1 MRNALVIAA
10 LATLFASCDKVAD
23 PYASEPGGGQGPGTG
38 EGVPRRVLLEEF
50 TGHLCNN
57 CPAAARIAKD
67 LQTFY
72 GPENLIVVAIHAGD
86 YFSEPAVPPYPDG
99 RFSTDFRTPAGNAYA
114 NQFGVSFLPTG
125 MVDRIP
131 YNGSMLLSETAWGSA
146 VADVIGQPALVDLW
160 VSELVHEP
168 GAGTVQ
174 AQVKIAVDRPLTSN
188 YNLVVYLLEDRVIDW
203 QEDLTATPPQVE
215 NYEHRH
221 VLRDN
226 LNGTWGQLVMGASD
240 NVGDT
245 ISVDLSTY
253 TMNSAWD
260 ATNCSLVAFVYD
272 TATEQVVQATERK
285 FYP

>member
-1 MRNALVIAA
+1 MKELLTIASVAL
-10 LATLFASCDKVAD
+10 LFAACDKVND
-23 PYASEPGGGQGPGTG
+23 PYASGPDSGPGAGTG

-67 LQTFY
+67 LQSFY
-72 GPENLIVVAIHAGD
+72 GPENLVVVAIHAGD

-114 NQFGVSFLPTG
+114 TEYGVSFLPTG
-125 MVDRIP
+125 MVDRTP
-131 YNGSMLLSETAWGSA
+131 FNGSILLSETAWSSA
-146 VADVIGQPALVDLW
+146 VSEVIGQPALMDLW
-160 VSELVHEP
+160 VSDLVHDA

-174 AQVKIAVDRPLTSN
+174 AQVMIAVDRPLTSS

-203 QEDLTATPPQVE
+203 QEDLQATPPQVE

-226 LNGTWGQLVMGASD
+226 LNGTWGQLALGSSA

-245 ISVDLSTY
+245 IPVDLPLY
-253 TMNSAWD
+253 TMNSAWN
-260 ATNCSLVAFVYD
+260 ATNCSLVAFLYD
-272 TATEQVVQATERK
+272 TATEQVVQVTERK